1 MSISGTIKS
10 IQDTMRE
17 DVGVDGDVQRLGQLV
32 WMLFLKVVDDREN
45 ELATLALLEGQT
57 FKSPIPEKFRWRN
70 WAANDEGMTGDELK
84 DFIDNQLFPALQN
97 LAVENDDPRTRVVQN
112 VFADAYNQN
121 AVLFFDEADTL
132 LGKRLSSVTQG
143 VDNEVNAMRSTMLIE
158 LEKFDGIV
166 IFATN
171 FAKNYDEAFRS
182 RIGYHVEFTLPD
194 LEARTRLW
202 QKMLVAKIPLAEDR
216 AELIQQCAGYSEDFS
231 GREIRTCMRLAL
243 PKVLIEAESL
253 VQQPKLA
260 FSHLQSA
267 MDSVRK
273 SQKEVGSNV
282 DSSVNR
288 QRAVAEANLAR
299 NILGV
304 KSSEASEGIKLQE
317 SVVS

>member
-1 MSISGTIKS
+1 
-10 IQDTMRE
+10 
-17 DVGVDGDVQRLGQLV
+17 
-32 WMLFLKVVDDREN
+32 
-45 ELATLALLEGQT
+45 
-57 FKSPIPEKFRWRN
+57 
-70 WAANDEGMTGDELK
+70 
-84 DFIDNQLFPALQN
+84 
-97 LAVENDDPRTRVVQN
+97 
-112 VFADAYNQN
+112 
-121 AVLFFDEADTL
+121 
-132 LGKRLSSVTQG
+132 
-143 VDNEVNAMRSTMLIE
+143 
-158 LEKFDGIV
+158 
-166 IFATN
+166 
-171 FAKNYDEAFRS
+171 
-182 RIGYHVEFTLPD
+182 
-194 LEARTRLW
+194 
-202 QKMLVAKIPLAEDR
+202 
-216 AELIQQCAGYSEDFS
+216 
-231 GREIRTCMRLAL
+231 MRLAL